1 MIWISFLERWRKIRS
16 SSFSLFFVF
25 LILFLS
31 PVVRFRDE
39 GRVKFFL
46 KVGLIIMRYIKGFFF
61 FFYLLFKVN
70 EAFSISQ
77 KEILFFFFFYGL
89 ESFHYGAKYKSRI
102 VCTILN
108 EI

>member
-31 PVVRFRDE
+31 RVVRFRDE

-61 FFYLLFKVN
+61 FFIYCSRSTKLFPSLRKR
-70 EAFSISQ
+70 S
-77 KEILFFFFFYGL
+77 FFFFFFMDWNRFIMGL
-89 ESFHYGAKYKSRI
+89 NTNLGSFA
-102 VCTILN
+102 LF
-108 EI
+108 